1 MSWEPN
7 ALAVALSLA
16 ACGSPAEPPPEVE
29 PQAEVEESEAERIE
43 VATPTTEAEPE
54 EPAEHVAATA
64 PEGETTVFTS
74 ISFDLRGMP
83 HRGSRDV
90 DPASITSRVEY
101 LMQQTRDAAGEPTP
115 RLLYNPGISVF
126 RAEFFGPAA
135 EALAQCN
142 RATAEVAPELEPGSR
157 SRRAMFRGPQ
167 ATPCAPIEA
176 K

>member
-7 ALAVALSLA
+7 ALAVALALA
-16 ACGSPAEPPPEVE
+16 ACGSPAEPQPEVV
-29 PQAEVEESEAERIE
+29 PQAEAEGREAERIE
-43 VATPTTEAEPE
+43 VAAPSTEDEPE

-64 PEGETTVFTS
+64 PEGEPTVFTS

-83 HRGSRDV
+83 HRGPRDV

-142 RATAEVAPELEPGSR
+142 RATAEVAPVLEPGSR
-157 SRRAMFRGPQ
+157 SRRAALRAPE
-167 ATPCAPIEA
+167 ATPCAPTEA
-176 K
+176 E